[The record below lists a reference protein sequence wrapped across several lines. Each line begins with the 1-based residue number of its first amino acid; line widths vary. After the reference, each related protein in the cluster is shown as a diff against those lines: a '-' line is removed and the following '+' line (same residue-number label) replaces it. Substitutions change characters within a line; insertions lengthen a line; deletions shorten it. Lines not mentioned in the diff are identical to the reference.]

1 MSRPPAAGTA
11 RRLVSAL
18 LALTVAPLL
27 SSCVDSR
34 TDPPP
39 PPVTVT
45 AEELFGTWHGWEGST
60 LTLEPGAKAK
70 TTKLD
75 GQEFAFDDGWRMT
88 GTGTWSVQEPG
99 TYHGGNTVGNGSV
112 VRLKAAPLA
121 GTAPSTDGAVTTPPV
136 GTPDAAVSRDP
147 VDAASRT
154 APPPDHATWA
164 LGVTEEKEGELRL
177 FFLTSDP
184 DVRDTYYLTK
194 DGAGA

>member
-1 MSRPPAAGTA
+1 M
-11 RRLVSAL
+11 

-112 VRLKAAPLA
+112 VRLKAAPLVS
-121 GTAPSTDGAVTTPPV
+121 TTPSTDGAVTTLPSVRRTPRSPATPWTPPR
-136 GTPDAAVSRDP
+136 GPRHRRTTPRGPSGSPRRRRGSCVSSSSP
-147 VDAASRT
+147 RT
-154 APPPDHATWA
+154 LMSATR
-164 LGVTEEKEGELRL
+164 T
-177 FFLTSDP
+177 T
-184 DVRDTYYLTK
+184 
-194 DGAGA
+194 

>member
-1 MSRPPAAGTA
+1 MSRPTAAGTT
-11 RRLVSAL
+11 RRLVSAA
-18 LALTVAPLL
+18 LALAVAPLI

-39 PPVTVT
+39 PPVAVT
-45 AEELFGTWHGWEGST
+45 AEELYGTWHGWEGSS
-60 LTLEPGAKAK
+60 LTLKPGAKAE

-88 GTGTWSVQEPG
+88 GTGTWSMQEPG
-99 TYHGGNTVGNGSV
+99 AYRGGNTVGNGSV
-112 VRLKAAPLA
+112 IRLEAAPA
-121 GTAPSTDGAVTTPPV
+121 ANAATSVDGADATPPV
-136 GTPDAAVSRDP
+136 GTPDTAASPDP
-147 VDAASRT
+147 MDAASRT
-154 APPPDHATWA
+154 APPPARATWA
-164 LGVTEEKEGELRL
+164 LGVTKEKNGKLRL